1 MSLGF
6 ADAGFN
12 VTAAFDN
19 WLPAIEVY
27 KNNFDHPIHQQ
38 DLSNVSESIKLI
50 SSYSPQM
57 LIGGPPCQD
66 FSSAGKRDVTL
77 GRADLTTNFSEIVN
91 QLKPNWFVMENVEQ
105 IKKSDIL
112 REVIEELKGEY
123 GLTTVIL
130 NAALCGAPQS
140 RTRFF
145 LVGNKGGEHNEL
157 APVFQRNLAPSM
169 MTVRDYFGD
178 KLGTEYYYRHPRNY
192 SRRGVYGLDEPSA
205 TIRGVNRPIPGGY
218 SFNKNDP
225 KDITMDA
232 VRQLTTDER
241 AQIQTF
247 PASFKWLGSKTNR
260 EQMIG
265 NAVPVALGSFVGKCI
280 LDFISN
286 GSEPTTE
293 LFAYDDV
300 VIAVGGRN
308 DYGYSDSDVVDTGVL
323 LQRLEDVIVL

>member
-1 MSLGF
+1 M
-6 ADAGFN
+6 
-12 VTAAFDN
+12 
-19 WLPAIEVY
+19 
-27 KNNFDHPIHQQ
+27 
-38 DLSNVSESIKLI
+38 
-50 SSYSPQM
+50 
-57 LIGGPPCQD
+57 
-66 FSSAGKRDVTL
+66 
-77 GRADLTTNFSEIVN
+77 
-91 QLKPNWFVMENVEQ
+91 
-105 IKKSDIL
+105 
-112 REVIEELKGEY
+112 IEELKGEY

-178 KLGTEYYYRHPRNY
+178 KLATEYYYRHPRNY

-232 VRQLTTDER
+232 VRPLTTDER

-286 GSEPTTE
+286 GSEPMTE

-300 VIAVGGRN
+300 VIAERYLRPFEN
-308 DYGYSDSDVVDTGVL
+308 WK
-323 LQRLEDVIVL
+323 